1 MYLLAL
7 FLLVTTA
14 SPEPTDAPVSDPAP
28 TEEPRPCDE
37 VEETQEGVRGLKNDM
52 LGLEFFLLDK
62 KEHKTY
68 CPYTKW
74 EQPTLEEYK
83 KDPKSYLPE
92 DCKAEKI

>member
-7 FLLVTTA
+7 LLFITPA
-14 SPEPTDAPVSDPAP
+14 SPEPTDAPVSDPPAE
-28 TEEPRPCDE
+28 EEPRPCDE
-37 VEETQEGVRGLKNDM
+37 VEEAQEGVRSLKNDM

-74 EQPTLEEYK
+74 EQPGLEEYK
-83 KDPKSYLPE
+83 KDPKSHFPKE
-92 DCKAEKI
+92 CKSEKI